1 MRDAVVLGEAGDL
14 RVEGEAEDRE
24 QVDVLGVDRLARRLL
39 HVRRAD
45 GAVLR
50 ADRDRDPRS
59 ARRRPPRRRAAPIA
73 WMYSPA

>member
-1 MRDAVVLGEAGDL
+1 MVTPSSSVRPVTCGSKAKPRIA
-14 RVEGEAEDRE
+14 E
-24 QVDVLGVDRLARRLL
+24 QVDVVRLDGLPGSLL

-50 ADRDRDPRS
+50 ADRDPDPLWRITS
-59 ARRRPPRRRAAPIA
+59 ALASRVRPIA